1 MFYCDKGDKIFA
13 TCQSLWKHRQQKDAE
28 QKKDIIGK
36 TINIA
41 DTRGGFDSKSTT
53 TNILPK
59 EIKFLQIKI
68 PGSRRK
74 MLSTKVIKP
83 KSLTKTAMAI
93 ESDESDA
100 KEN

>member
-1 MFYCDKGDKIFA
+1 MRDKTTCLIVTNVIKFFA

-59 EIKFLQIKI
+59 EIEFLQIKT
-68 PGSRRK
+68 PGSRQK
-74 MLSTKVIKP
+74 NVVK
-83 KSLTKTAMAI
+83 
-93 ESDESDA
+93 
-100 KEN
+100 